1 MSGASKLRR
10 VYCKIAPCFGCQP
23 DLPLAG
29 QTINQ
34 QINPSDLSEFKEY
47 QLSSELQAR
56 RQELLNQYQQIQ
68 SRNLGLD
75 LTRGKPATNQLNLSD
90 ALDGILA
97 GDYKCADGTDTRN
110 YGGILGIPEARQF
123 AADYLETT
131 PARVMVGGNSSLQL
145 MYQYVQGAYQHG
157 VRGKESAWI
166 HEEKDG
172 QRIKFLC
179 PSPGYDRHFAI
190 CEYLGI
196 EMIAVSMNED
206 GPDMDQVEELLRKD
220 PLIKGI
226 WCVPKYANP
235 NGVVYSD
242 AVVERFAQLGKIAG
256 ANFRILWD
264 NAYAEHHLVDNPPSL
279 ANILALSEK
288 YGTLDNVIVIGSTS
302 KITHAGAGIAF
313 IGTSEDNI
321 KHFADHLGFQ
331 TIGPDKTNQLR
342 HMRFIKDMDGLRAL
356 MQEHRAILQPKFELV
371 LKHLEKGLAGKTVN
385 GEALGNWTRPAGG
398 YFILFDT
405 LPGLAD
411 KVVKLCAGA
420 GVKLTPAGSTWP
432 YKKDPANTNIRLA
445 PSFPSLA
452 EIDEAMQVFVL
463 CVELATIEQQLA

>member
-1 MSGASKLRR
+1 MSTS
-10 VYCKIAPCFGCQP
+10 
-23 DLPLAG
+23 
-29 QTINQ
+29 
-34 QINPSDLSEFKEY
+34 NP
-47 QLSSELQAR
+47 QAR
-56 RQELLNQYQQIQ
+56 RQELLNQYQQVQ
-68 SRNLGLD
+68 DKKLNLD
-75 LTRGKPATNQLNLSD
+75 LTRGKPATSQLNLSD
-90 ALDGILA
+90 ALDGAL
-97 GDYKCADGTDTRN
+97 GGNYQCADGSDARN
-110 YGGILGIPEARQF
+110 YGGGLGIAEARQF

-131 PARVMVGGNSSLQL
+131 PARVMVGGNSSLQM
-145 MYQYVQGAYQHG
+145 MYQYVQAAFQHG
-157 VRGKESAWI
+157 VRGADSAWTR
-166 HEEKDG
+166 EAQNG

-179 PSPGYDRHFAI
+179 PAPGYDRHFSI

-196 EMIAVSMNED
+196 EMIPVSMDDN
-206 GPDMDQVEELLRKD
+206 GPDMDQVEALLRSD

-235 NGVVYSD
+235 NGVVYS
-242 AVVERFAQLGKIAG
+242 AEVVERFAQLGKIAG
-256 ANFRILWD
+256 ANFRIMWD
-264 NAYAEHHLVDNPPSL
+264 NAYAEHHLVDNPPVL

-288 YGTLDNVIVIGSTS
+288 HGTLDNVIVIGSTS

-313 IGTSEDNI
+313 IGSSEANI
-321 KHFADHLGFQ
+321 QHFNDHLGIQ
-331 TIGPDKTNQLR
+331 SIGPDKVNQLR
-342 HMRFIKDMDGLRAL
+342 HMRLLKDMDALRAL
-356 MQEHRAILQPKFELV
+356 MQQHRSILQPKFELV
-371 LKHLEKGLAGKTVN
+371 LQHLENGLAGKN
-385 GEALGNWTRPAGG
+385 LGSWTRPAGG

-463 CVELATIEQQLA
+463 CVELAALEQ

>member
-1 MSGASKLRR
+1 MSTSNA
-10 VYCKIAPCFGCQP
+10 
-23 DLPLAG
+23 
-29 QTINQ
+29 
-34 QINPSDLSEFKEY
+34 
-47 QLSSELQAR
+47 QAR

-68 SRNLGLD
+68 AKKLNLD
-75 LTRGKPATNQLNLSD
+75 VTRGKPATSQLNLSD
-90 ALDGILA
+90 SLDGILA
-97 GDYKCADGTDTRN
+97 GNYKCADGTDTRN
-110 YGGILGIPEARQF
+110 YGGGLGIPEARQF

-131 PARVMVGGNSSLQL
+131 VPRVMVGGNSSLQM
-145 MYQYVQGAYQHG
+145 MYQYVQGAFQHG
-157 VRGKESAWI
+157 VRGAATAWVN
-166 HEEKDG
+166 EAGNG

-179 PSPGYDRHFAI
+179 PAPGYDRHFAI

-196 EMIAVSMNED
+196 DMIPVTMDEN
-206 GPDMDQVEELLRKD
+206 GPDMDQVEALLRND

-235 NGVVYSD
+235 NGVVYSA

-256 ANFRILWD
+256 ANFRIMWD
-264 NAYAEHHLVDNPPSL
+264 NAYSEHHLVDNPPVL

-313 IGTSEDNI
+313 IASSEANI
-321 KHFADHLGFQ
+321 QAFNDHLGIQ
-331 TIGPDKTNQLR
+331 SIGPDKVNQLR
-342 HMRFIKDMDGLRAL
+342 HMRQLKDMDALRAL
-356 MQEHRAILQPKFELV
+356 MQQHRAILQPKFELV
-371 LKHLEKGLAGKTVN
+371 LKHLENSLAGK
-385 GEALGNWTRPAGG
+385 GLGRWTKPAGG

-405 LPGLAD
+405 LPGQAD

-452 EIDEAMQVFVL
+452 ELDEAMQVFVL
-463 CVELATIEQQLA
+463 CVELAALDQ

>member
-1 MSGASKLRR
+1 M
-10 VYCKIAPCFGCQP
+10 
-23 DLPLAG
+23 
-29 QTINQ
+29 
-34 QINPSDLSEFKEY
+34 
-47 QLSSELQAR
+47 SSELQAR

-68 SRNLGLD
+68 TRKLSLD
-75 LTRGKPATNQLNLSD
+75 LTRGKPATSQLNLSD

-97 GDYKCADGTDTRN
+97 GNYKCADGTDARN
-110 YGGILGIPEARQF
+110 YGGGLGIPEARQF

-131 PARVMVGGNSSLQL
+131 AARVMVGGNSSLQM

-157 VRGKESAWI
+157 VRGADSAWI
-166 HEEKDG
+166 REAQNG

-179 PSPGYDRHFAI
+179 PAPGYDRHFAI

-196 EMIAVSMNED
+196 EMIPVNMNDE
-206 GPDMDQVEELLRKD
+206 GPDMDQVENLLRAD

-235 NGVVYSD
+235 NGVVYSA
-242 AVVERFAQLGKIAG
+242 AVVERCAQLGKIAG
-256 ANFRILWD
+256 ANFRIMWD
-264 NAYAEHHLVDNPPSL
+264 NAYAEHHLVDNPPEL

-288 YGTLDNVIVIGSTS
+288 HGTLDNVIVIGSTS

-313 IGTSEDNI
+313 IGSSEANI
-321 KHFADHLGFQ
+321 QHFNDHLGIQ
-331 TIGPDKTNQLR
+331 TIGPDKVNQLR

-356 MQEHRAILQPKFELV
+356 MQQHRAILQPKFELV
-371 LKHLEKGLAGKTVN
+371 LKHLDAGLAGK
-385 GEALGNWTRPAGG
+385 GLGSWTRPAGG

-432 YKKDPANTNIRLA
+432 YKKDPANSNIRLA

-463 CVELATIEQQLA
+463 CVELASVEAQL